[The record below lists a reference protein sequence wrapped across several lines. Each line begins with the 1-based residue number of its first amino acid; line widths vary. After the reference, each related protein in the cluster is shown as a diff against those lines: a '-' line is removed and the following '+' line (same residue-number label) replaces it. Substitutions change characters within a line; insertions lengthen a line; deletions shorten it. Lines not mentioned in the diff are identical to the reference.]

1 MKSKVQ
7 NMTQKTFENR
17 LASGQLCQPYKK
29 SLSRAHTYAT
39 RNYTTEGE
47 AAAHFIVNM
56 GAGNELFIVGM
67 WVRGD
72 SVNTYRYVTLII
84 ISVTYR
90 YSNTNRTVVLQY

>member
-47 AAAHFIVNM
+47 AAAHFIVNV
-56 GAGNELFIVGM
+56 GARNELFIVGM
-67 WVRGD
+67 
-72 SVNTYRYVTLII
+72 
-84 ISVTYR
+84 
-90 YSNTNRTVVLQY
+90 